1 MTYDPAVGLGRFAQG
16 HRWSG
21 WPGAWCHYCH
31 IEDQDE
37 IALADG
43 ADPDELARK
52 TCNPVCAATLE
63 AKEKVD
69 REMNPEAFK

>member
-1 MTYDPAVGLGRFAQG
+1 MTYDPAVGLGRGRSG

-21 WPGAWCHYCH
+21 YPGAWCHYCH

-43 ADPDELARK
+43 ATPPFQTK
-52 TCNPVCAATLE
+52 NPVCAAP
-63 AKEKVD
+63 ADVKEKVD
-69 REMNPEAFK
+69 RKMNPEAFK

>member
-1 MTYDPAVGLGRFAQG
+1 MTYDPEVGLGRGRQG

-21 WPGAWCHYCH
+21 WPGAYCWYCH

-43 ADPDELARK
+43 AGPDKLAQK
-52 TCNPVCAATLE
+52 TRNPVCAATPE
-63 AKEKVD
+63 QKEKVD
-69 REMNPEAFK
+69 RQMNPEAFK

>member
-1 MTYDPAVGLGRFAQG
+1 MDHGELEDMNFGRDSQG

-21 WPGAWCHYCH
+21 WPGAYCWYCH

-43 ADPDELARK
+43 AELPFPTK
-52 TCNPVCAATLE
+52 NPVCAAP
-63 AKEKVD
+63 ADVKEKVD
-69 REMNPEAFK
+69 RQMNPEAFK